1 MQTPL
6 EVGVDVSSRAV
17 VAACAARSFAP
28 RTLRNE
34 AKVLRGWLQSLPAGT
49 RVGVEATGSYHQLV
63 ADLAQ
68 AAGLTVYVL
77 NPRDV
82 KKYAEGV
89 GRRGKT
95 DRVDAEVIARFVAR
109 EHDRLHAYAPL
120 SAAPR
125 HLEQLLKRRGKLVAL
140 RVALELGWSGVAG
153 VKKEMTVLYKAHA
166 QLLRQVDQ
174 LIAQAV
180 AQLPEVQTRARRLR
194 AIPGY
199 GELGSV
205 AIAQALTRLPF
216 TKVDAFIAHTGLDPR
231 PDDSGDK
238 RGRRR
243 LSKRGPAELRR
254 VMHIC
259 AMSAARS
266 RVWRPYYLAQ
276 RAKGL
281 SGTAALVVLARKMAR
296 TAYGICK
303 QNVAFDPGRVM
314 STA

>member
-6 EVGVDVSSRAV
+6 DVGVDVSSKTV
-17 VAACAARSFAP
+17 LAACARRSFVP
-28 RTLRNE
+28 RTLSNE
-34 AKVLRGWLQSLPAGT
+34 ARVLRGWLQGLPAGT
-49 RVGVEATGSYHQLV
+49 RVGVEATGGYHQLV

-77 NPRDV
+77 NPRDL

-109 EHDRLHAYAPL
+109 EHDRLHGYVPL
-120 SAAPR
+120 SAAQR
-125 HLEQLLKRRGKLVAL
+125 HLEQLLKRRAKLVAM
-140 RVALELGWSGVAG
+140 RVALELGWGGVAG
-153 VKKEMTVLYKAHA
+153 VTKEMTALYQAHA
-166 QLLRQVDQ
+166 QLLRQVDH

-194 AIPGY
+194 TIPGY
-199 GELGSV
+199 GALGSITV
-205 AIAQALTRLPF
+205 AQALARLPF
-216 TKVDAFIAHTGLDPR
+216 ANVDAFIAHTGLDPR

-243 LSKRGPAELRR
+243 LSKRGPSELRR
-254 VMHIC
+254 IMHLC
-259 AMSAARS
+259 AMSARS
-266 RVWRPYYLAQ
+266 TKVWQPYYLRQ
-276 RAKGL
+276 REKGL
-281 SGTAALVVLARKMAR
+281 SGTAALVVLSRKMAR

-303 QNVAFDPGRVM
+303 QQVAFDPARLV

>member
-6 EVGVDVSSRAV
+6 DVGVDVGSKTV
-17 VAACAARSFAP
+17 VAACAARTFAP
-28 RTLRNE
+28 HTLSNE
-34 AKVLRGWLQSLPAGT
+34 AKELRGWLKSLPAGT
-49 RVGVEATGSYHQLV
+49 RVGIEATGSFHQLL
-63 ADLAQ
+63 ADLAH

-77 NPRDV
+77 NPREV

-95 DRVDAEVIARFVAR
+95 DRVDAEVIARLVAR
-109 EHDRLHAYAPL
+109 EHDRLHAYVPQ
-120 SAAPR
+120 SAAQR
-125 HLEQLLKRRGKLVAL
+125 QLEQLLKRRGKLVAM

-153 VKKEMTVLYKAHA
+153 AKKELAGLLKAHA
-166 QLLRQVDQ
+166 GLLRQVDD
-174 LIAQAV
+174 LIGQAV
-180 AQLPEVQTRARRLR
+180 EALPEVRVRVRQVHT
-194 AIPGY
+194 IPGY
-199 GELGSV
+199 GKLGSV
-205 AIAQALTRLPF
+205 AIAHALTRLPF

-243 LSKRGPAELRR
+243 ISKRGPAELRR

-266 RVWRPYYLAQ
+266 KVWRPYYLVQ

-303 QNVAFDPGRVM
+303 QNVAFDPSRVM

>member
-6 EVGVDVSSRAV
+6 DVGVDVSSKTV
-17 VAACAARSFAP
+17 LAACARRSFVP
-28 RTLRNE
+28 RTLSNE
-34 AKVLRGWLQSLPAGT
+34 ARVLRGWLKGLPAGT
-49 RVGVEATGSYHQLV
+49 RIGVEATGSYHQLV
-63 ADLAQ
+63 ADLAH
-68 AAGLTVYVL
+68 AAGLVVYVL

-109 EHDRLHAYAPL
+109 EHDRLHAYVPL
-120 SAAPR
+120 SVAQR
-125 HLEQLLKRRGKLVAL
+125 QLEQLLKRRGKLVAL

-153 VKKEMTVLYKAHA
+153 VKKEMTALYKAHA
-166 QLLRQVDQ
+166 QLLRQVDH
-174 LIAQAV
+174 LIKRAMAE
-180 AQLPEVQTRARRLR
+180 LPEVQTRARRLR

-205 AIAQALTRLPF
+205 AIAQALTRWPF

-243 LSKRGPAELRR
+243 LSKRGPSELRR
-254 VMHIC
+254 IMYLC
-259 AMSAARS
+259 AMSARS
-266 RVWRPYYLAQ
+266 TKVWRPYYLRQ
-276 RAKGL
+276 REKGL
-281 SGTAALVVLARKMAR
+281 SGTAALVVLSRKMAR
-296 TAYGICK
+296 TAYGIC
-303 QNVAFDPGRVM
+303 QQQAEFDPARLV

>member
-6 EVGVDVSSRAV
+6 NVGVDVSSKTV
-17 VAACAARSFAP
+17 LAACAARSFAP
-28 RTLRNE
+28 RTLSNQ
-34 AKVLRGWLQSLPAGT
+34 AKVLRSWLKRLPAGT
-49 RVGVEATGSYHQLV
+49 RVGVEATGRYHQLV
-63 ADLAQ
+63 ADLAH

-95 DRVDAEVIARFVAR
+95 DRVDAEMIARFVAR
-109 EHDRLHAYAPL
+109 EHDRLHAYVPL
-120 SAAPR
+120 SAAQR
-125 HLEQLLKRRGKLVAL
+125 QLEQLLKRRGKLVAL

-153 VKKEMTVLYKAHA
+153 VKKELAALGKAHA
-166 QLLRQVDQ
+166 GLLRQVDH

-180 AQLPEVQTRARRLR
+180 AALPEVAVRARQVRT
-194 AIPGY
+194 IPGY
-199 GELGSV
+199 GQLGSV
-205 AIAQALTRLPF
+205 AIAHALTRLPF

-254 VMHIC
+254 VMHTC

-266 RVWRPYYLAQ
+266 KVWRPYYLAQ

-303 QNVAFDPGRVM
+303 HNVAFDPSRVM